1 MQNDKDEYTASKI
14 VVLEG
19 AEGIRKRPAMYIG
32 STSVEGVLHLL
43 SEVVDN
49 AVDEAMA
56 GYCKN
61 ITVHLTQDETSDIAE
76 VSDDG
81 RGIPVD
87 IMPKFNKS
95 ALEIIMTTLHSGA
108 KFDNNVYKIS
118 GGLHGVGLTVVN
130 ALSEYTEVTVMRD
143 GKIYTQ
149 RFERGKPVTQLQI
162 SGESSSTGTK
172 IKFKPDPEIF
182 HVPRFDSEQIKLRL
196 EYTSYLNPNI
206 RITFIDDRFGT
217 HEEKQ
222 YLSVRGIPELVEEL
236 NKGKKAISDIIYS
249 RKTADRVIVEFS
261 MQYNDSYEEKLLSFV
276 NNIITFEGGTH
287 VTGFHSALTRAVV
300 SYISKSRNHNGK
312 NKKEKEEIKIDGSD
326 VREGLTAVLSVL
338 IPNPEFEGQTKEK
351 LGNIEVK
358 SAVENIVYN
367 ELSTYFEEH
376 PSSARAIA
384 EKVLNAAVARES
396 ARKARELARKKNIF
410 EGAILP
416 GKLADCIYSDPDKTE
431 LFIVEGESAGG
442 SSKQARDRNT
452 QAILPL
458 RGKILNVEKAS
469 DEKIFNSEYL
479 HLIVTA
485 LGAGMGDNFNIDA
498 LRYKKIIIMSDADV
512 DGSHI
517 KTLLLTFFYR
527 YMKKIIEAGYVYL
540 AQPPLY
546 KLKKGKSIFYCYN
559 DSELNEKMKELGD
572 GVELQRYK
580 GLGEMNPEQL
590 WETTMDPER
599 RILKQVT
606 IKDAEMADRLFTIL
620 MGVDVS
626 ERRKFLE
633 EHSGEVKV
641 LDI

>member
-1 MQNDKDEYTASKI
+1 MSSDSEEYTASKI

-19 AEGIRKRPAMYIG
+19 VEGIRKRPAMYIG
-32 STSVEGVLHLL
+32 STATDGVLHLL

-49 AVDEAMA
+49 SVDEAMA

-61 ITVHLTQDETSDIAE
+61 ITVHLTQDETGDIAE
-76 VSDDG
+76 VRDDG

-95 ALEIIMTTLHSGA
+95 ALEVIMTTLHSGA
-108 KFDNNVYKIS
+108 KFDNNVYKVS

-130 ALSEYTEVTVMRD
+130 ALSEYTVATVLRD
-143 GKIYTQ
+143 GKVYTQ
-149 RFERGKPVTQLQI
+149 RFERGKPTTQLQV
-162 SGESSSTGTK
+162 SGETHETGTI

-196 EYTSYLNPNI
+196 KYTSYLNPNTK
-206 RITFIDDRFGT
+206 ITFIDDRFGV

-222 YLSVRGIPELVEEL
+222 YLSTRGIPELIEEM
-236 NKGKKAISDIIYS
+236 NKGKSTISDIIS
-249 RKTADRVIVEFS
+249 AKRTVDSIKVEFS
-261 MQYNDSYEEKLLSFV
+261 MQYDSSYDEKLLSFV
-276 NNIITFEGGTH
+276 NNIMTLEGGTH
-287 VTGFHSALTRAVV
+287 VTGFHAALTRAIV
-300 SYISKSRNHNGK
+300 SYISKSNLNGK
-312 NKKEKEEIKIDGSD
+312 AKKEKEEIKIDGSD
-326 VREGLTAVLSVL
+326 VREGLTAVLSIML
-338 IPNPEFEGQTKEK
+338 PNPEFEGQTKEK
-351 LGNIEVK
+351 LGNAEIK
-358 SAVENIVYN
+358 SVVENIAYN
-367 ELSTYFEEH
+367 ELSTYLEEH

-384 EKVLNAAVARES
+384 EKVINAAIAREN
-396 ARKARELARKKNIF
+396 ARKARELSRKKNIF

-416 GKLADCIYSDPDKTE
+416 GKLADCIYSDPEKTE

-442 SSKQARDRNT
+442 SSKQARDKNT

-469 DEKIFNSEYL
+469 NEKIFNSEYL

-485 LGAGMGDNFNIDA
+485 LGAGMGESFDINA
-498 LRYKKIIIMSDADV
+498 LRYKKIILMSDADV

-527 YMKKIIEAGYVYL
+527 YMKKIIELGYVYL

-546 KLKKGKSIFYCYN
+546 KLKKGKSVFYCYS
-559 DSELNEKMKELGD
+559 DAELNEKMKELGPNI
-572 GVELQRYK
+572 EIQRYK

-599 RILKQVT
+599 RVLKRVT

-620 MGVDVS
+620 MGVDVM

>member
-1 MQNDKDEYTASKI
+1 MSSDSEEYTASKI

-19 AEGIRKRPAMYIG
+19 VEGIRKRPAMYIG
-32 STSVEGVLHLL
+32 STATDGVLHLL

-49 AVDEAMA
+49 SVDEAMA

-61 ITVHLTQDETSDIAE
+61 ITVHLTQDETGDIAE
-76 VSDDG
+76 VRDDG

-95 ALEIIMTTLHSGA
+95 ALEVIMTTLHSGA

-130 ALSEYTEVTVMRD
+130 ALSEYTVATVLRD
-143 GKIYTQ
+143 GKVYTQ
-149 RFERGKPVTQLQI
+149 RFERGKPTTQLQV
-162 SGESSSTGTK
+162 SGETHETGTI

-196 EYTSYLNPNI
+196 KYTSYLNPNTK
-206 RITFIDDRFGT
+206 ITFIDDRFGV

-222 YLSVRGIPELVEEL
+222 YLSTRGIPELIEEM
-236 NKGKKAISDIIYS
+236 NKGKSTISDIIS
-249 RKTADRVIVEFS
+249 AKRTVDSIKVEFS
-261 MQYNDSYEEKLLSFV
+261 MQYDSSYDEKLLSFV
-276 NNIITFEGGTH
+276 NNIMTLEGGTH
-287 VTGFHSALTRAVV
+287 VTGFHAALTRAIV
-300 SYISKSRNHNGK
+300 SYISKSNLNGK
-312 NKKEKEEIKIDGSD
+312 AKKEKEEIKIDGSD
-326 VREGLTAVLSVL
+326 VREGLTAVLSIML
-338 IPNPEFEGQTKEK
+338 PNPEFEGQTKEK
-351 LGNIEVK
+351 LGNAEIK
-358 SAVENIVYN
+358 SVVENIAYN
-367 ELSTYFEEH
+367 ELSTYLEEH

-384 EKVLNAAVARES
+384 EKVINAAIAREN
-396 ARKARELARKKNIF
+396 ARKARELSRKKNIF

-416 GKLADCIYSDPDKTE
+416 GKLADCIYSDPEKTE

-442 SSKQARDRNT
+442 SSKQARDKNT

-469 DEKIFNSEYL
+469 NEKIFNSEYL

-485 LGAGMGDNFNIDA
+485 LGTGMGESFDINA
-498 LRYKKIIIMSDADV
+498 LRYKKIILMSDADV

-527 YMKKIIEAGYVYL
+527 YMKKIIELGYVYL

-546 KLKKGKSIFYCYN
+546 KLKKGKSVFYCYS
-559 DSELNEKMKELGD
+559 DAELNEKMKELGPNI
-572 GVELQRYK
+572 EIQRYK

-599 RILKQVT
+599 RVLKRVT

-620 MGVDVS
+620 MGVDVM

>member
-1 MQNDKDEYTASKI
+1 MSSDSEEYTASKI

-19 AEGIRKRPAMYIG
+19 VEGIRKRPAMYIG
-32 STSVEGVLHLL
+32 STATDGVLHLL

-49 AVDEAMA
+49 SVDEAMA

-61 ITVHLTQDETSDIAE
+61 ITVHLTQDETGDIAE
-76 VSDDG
+76 VRDDG

-95 ALEIIMTTLHSGA
+95 ALEVIMTTLHSGA
-108 KFDNNVYKIS
+108 KFDNNVYKVS

-130 ALSEYTEVTVMRD
+130 ALSEYTVATVLRD
-143 GKIYTQ
+143 GKVYTQ
-149 RFERGKPVTQLQI
+149 RFERGKPTTQLQV
-162 SGESSSTGTK
+162 SGETHETGTI

-196 EYTSYLNPNI
+196 KYTSYLNPNTK
-206 RITFIDDRFGT
+206 ITFIDDRFGA

-222 YLSVRGIPELVEEL
+222 YLSTRGIPELIEEM
-236 NKGKKAISDIIYS
+236 NKGKSTISDIIS
-249 RKTADRVIVEFS
+249 AKRTVDSIKVEFS
-261 MQYNDSYEEKLLSFV
+261 MQYDSSYDEKLLSFV
-276 NNIITFEGGTH
+276 NNIMTLEGGTH
-287 VTGFHSALTRAVV
+287 VTGFHAALTRAIV
-300 SYISKSRNHNGK
+300 SYISKSNLNGK
-312 NKKEKEEIKIDGSD
+312 AKKEKEEIKIDGSD
-326 VREGLTAVLSVL
+326 VREGLTAVLSIML
-338 IPNPEFEGQTKEK
+338 PNPEFEGQTKEK
-351 LGNIEVK
+351 LGNAEIK
-358 SAVENIVYN
+358 SVVENIAYN
-367 ELSTYFEEH
+367 ELSTYLEEH

-384 EKVLNAAVARES
+384 EKVINAAIAREN
-396 ARKARELARKKNIF
+396 ARKARELSRKKNIF

-416 GKLADCIYSDPDKTE
+416 GKLADCIYSDPEKTE

-442 SSKQARDRNT
+442 SSKQARDKNT

-469 DEKIFNSEYL
+469 NEKIFNSEYL

-485 LGAGMGDNFNIDA
+485 LGAGMGESFDINA
-498 LRYKKIIIMSDADV
+498 LRYKKIILMSDADV

-527 YMKKIIEAGYVYL
+527 YMKKIIELGYVYL

-546 KLKKGKSIFYCYN
+546 KLKKGKSVFYCYS
-559 DSELNEKMKELGD
+559 DAELNEKMKELGPNI
-572 GVELQRYK
+572 EIQRYK

-599 RILKQVT
+599 RVLKRVT

-620 MGVDVS
+620 MGVDVM

>member
-1 MQNDKDEYTASKI
+1 
-14 VVLEG
+14 
-19 AEGIRKRPAMYIG
+19 
-32 STSVEGVLHLL
+32 
-43 SEVVDN
+43 
-49 AVDEAMA
+49 
-56 GYCKN
+56 
-61 ITVHLTQDETSDIAE
+61 DIAE
-76 VSDDG
+76 VRDDG

-95 ALEIIMTTLHSGA
+95 ALEVIMTTLHSGA
-108 KFDNNVYKIS
+108 KFDNNVYKVS

-130 ALSEYTEVTVMRD
+130 ALSEYTVATVLRD
-143 GKIYTQ
+143 GKVYTQ
-149 RFERGKPVTQLQI
+149 RFERGKPTTQLQV
-162 SGESSSTGTK
+162 SGETHETGTI

-196 EYTSYLNPNI
+196 KYTSYLNPNTK
-206 RITFIDDRFGT
+206 ITFIDDRFGA

-222 YLSVRGIPELVEEL
+222 YLSTRGIPELIEEM
-236 NKGKKAISDIIYS
+236 NKGKSTISDIIS
-249 RKTADRVIVEFS
+249 AKRTVDSIKVEFS
-261 MQYNDSYEEKLLSFV
+261 MQYDSSYDEKLLSFV
-276 NNIITFEGGTH
+276 NNIMTLEGGTH
-287 VTGFHSALTRAVV
+287 VTGFHAALTRAIV
-300 SYISKSRNHNGK
+300 SYISKSNLNGK
-312 NKKEKEEIKIDGSD
+312 AKKEKEEIKIDGSD
-326 VREGLTAVLSVL
+326 VREGLTAVLSIML
-338 IPNPEFEGQTKEK
+338 PNPEFEGQTKEK
-351 LGNIEVK
+351 LGNAEIK
-358 SAVENIVYN
+358 SVVENIAYN
-367 ELSTYFEEH
+367 ELSTYLEEH

-384 EKVLNAAVARES
+384 EKVINAAIAREN
-396 ARKARELARKKNIF
+396 ARKARELSRKKNIF

-416 GKLADCIYSDPDKTE
+416 GKLADCIYSDPEKTE

-442 SSKQARDRNT
+442 SSKQARDKNT

-469 DEKIFNSEYL
+469 NEKIFNSEYL

-485 LGAGMGDNFNIDA
+485 LGAGMGESFDINA
-498 LRYKKIIIMSDADV
+498 LRYKKIILMSDADV

-527 YMKKIIEAGYVYL
+527 YMKKIIELGYVYL

-546 KLKKGKSIFYCYN
+546 KLKKGKSVFYCYS
-559 DSELNEKMKELGD
+559 DAELNEKMKELGPNI
-572 GVELQRYK
+572 EIQRYK

-599 RILKQVT
+599 RVLKRVT

-620 MGVDVS
+620 MGVDVM